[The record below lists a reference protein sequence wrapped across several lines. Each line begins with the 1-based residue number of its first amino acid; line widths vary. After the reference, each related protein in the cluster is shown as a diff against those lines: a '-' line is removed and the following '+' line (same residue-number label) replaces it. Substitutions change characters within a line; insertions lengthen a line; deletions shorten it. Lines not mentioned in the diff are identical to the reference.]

1 MKPLALGN
9 VRLPVRLR
17 LTPTEGWTTLGLLFL
32 MCMTFAWSL
41 DDARWVLGRETFLD
55 FLPLAAGGGVLAG
68 FVGPKVG
75 WSRWQTYLVGA
86 AGAALLVPIW
96 VASVSAPEG
105 ASIGDLY
112 RATADSARAA
122 YFDLVVRNQASTIQ
136 YLHYLLTLGLL
147 VWGTSM
153 FASYAVFGHR
163 RPLNAVTV
171 VGLLLLGNMSLT
183 YNDQLVFLVLFSL
196 AALFL
201 LIRGHVLE
209 EQTEWMRRR
218 IGDPASIG
226 SVYLRG
232 GTAFIA
238 VAVAGALILTQTAAS
253 KPLAGAWDGATDAL
267 LVVSRAVQRFLPAGG
282 ANRSVGV
289 SFPPSA
295 AVQQSWNTESTLA
308 FTVQRPP
315 PDREDYYWRAVTYDR
330 IELTGWSVTNSAT
343 VNREAS
349 AALLEGLADNV
360 APEGRKELAVTIT
373 PEDFS
378 GSTVLSPQ
386 TPISVDTQTQLTVVG
401 SGYLAYLDRQG
412 GGPAYAIRAL
422 VPVSGDD
429 PGQLNEEAL
438 RAAGTDYPEE
448 VLALYLEVAPGSI
461 GPDARALQEKIV
473 AEARSQTPYD
483 LAAQVVEE
491 LHSNRFDYD
500 PDVRDVDCAGLS
512 TVECFARFKR
522 GFCQYYAATMAVLL
536 RDRGVP
542 TRIAQGFLPGSRDPN
557 TGVERVLNSNAHA
570 WVEVYFP
577 GYGWVTFDPT
587 GGGVSALAPLP
598 SGQPVASRGPGSS
611 GAAVIPTRPAQLE
624 DPFGDEISG
633 SVAGAGNRGSLG
645 PMIAVAILL
654 LVVVGGIAFAV
665 WQRGPRGATSAD
677 RAYGTVAR
685 LASRFGFGPRPT
697 ETVYEF
703 AGALGEVLPMS
714 RPELQ
719 TVARAKVET
728 AYGRQILG
736 DERLAALKAAHR
748 RLRVSLLRL
757 AFRRKERRRRR

>member
-1 MKPLALGN
+1 
-9 VRLPVRLR
+9 
-17 LTPTEGWTTLGLLFL
+17 

-41 DDARWVLGRETFLD
+41 DDARWVLGRETYLD
-55 FLPLAAGGGVLAG
+55 FLPLAAAGGVLAG
-68 FVGPKVG
+68 FFGPKVG
-75 WSRWQTYLVGA
+75 WSRWQTYLVGSA
-86 AGAALLVPIW
+86 MAALVVPIW
-96 VASVSAPEG
+96 VASVAAPEG
-105 ASIGDLY
+105 ATIGDLY
-112 RATADSARAA
+112 RATADSVRLA
-122 YFDLVVRNQASTIQ
+122 YTDLIVRGQASTIQ
-136 YLHYLLTLGLL
+136 YLHYLLTLGLI

-183 YNDQLVFLVLFSL
+183 YNDQLAFLVVFSL

-253 KPLAGAWDGATDAL
+253 KPLAGAWEGASDAL

-282 ANRSVGV
+282 ANRSFGV
-289 SFPPSA
+289 SFGPNA
-295 AVQQSWNTESTLA
+295 TVQQVWTTDSSLA
-308 FTVQRPP
+308 VTIQRPP

-330 IELTGWSVTNSAT
+330 IELTGWSMSNTSEIG
-343 VNREAS
+343 REAS

-360 APEGRKELAVTIT
+360 PAEGRRELAVTIT

-386 TPISVDTQTQLTVVG
+386 TPISISAPTRVTVLG
-401 SGYLAYLDRQG
+401 SGYLATVDRVG
-412 GGPAYAIRAL
+412 GERSYGLRAL
-422 VPVSGDD
+422 VPISGDG
-429 PGQLNEEAL
+429 PGELNQEAL
-438 RAAGTDYPEE
+438 RAAGTEYPEE
-448 VLALYLEVAPGSI
+448 VRSIYLGVAEGSI
-461 GPDARALQEKIV
+461 GPDAQALQDKIV

-483 LAAQVVEE
+483 LAAQIVEE
-491 LHSNRFDYD
+491 LHNNSIYHYQT
-500 PDVRDVDCAGLS
+500 DVRDVDCAGLS

-536 RDRGVP
+536 RDLGIP

-587 GGGVSALAPLP
+587 GGDVSAIAPLP
-598 SGQPVASRGPGSS
+598 SGRPVASDGARPSGS
-611 GAAVIPTRPAQLE
+611 AFIPTRPPEE
-624 DPFGDEISG
+624 DPFADEPG
-633 SVAGAGNRGSLG
+633 GAVAGGANRGSLG
-645 PMIAVAILL
+645 PMIAVAVLL
-654 LVVVGGIAFAV
+654 LLVVGGIAFAV
-665 WQRGPRGATSAD
+665 WQRGPRGATTAD

-728 AYGRQILG
+728 AYGRQVLG
-736 DERLAALKAAHR
+736 DDRLAALKLAHR
-748 RLRVSLLRL
+748 KLRLALLRL
-757 AFRRKERRRRR
+757 AFRRKDRRKRR